1 MTMYQKILA
10 KNINWDFD
18 NEEKRARYL
27 KSRDVCHL
35 ASFLSKNIIVL
46 ELLVLLVL
54 LIGILNS
61 YIAENNNYINLI
73 YIGVPISILTI
84 ACSLKVSSLKDI
96 IQNVCLYNQKVIT
109 FKDWWDIRKYSRSL
123 YKQIRTDECKRLC
136 YDTVYSIANVIRNPE
151 IKIVW
156 VSLEDYTLNQR
167 VGHAVLKKGNYI
179 YDSNIRRTFN
189 IQEYFENNKVELY
202 REFELA
208 DYLENRY
215 EMDTLIFE
223 DFEAWCIYHNAIAS
237 V

>member
-18 NEEKRARYL
+18 NEEKRVRYL
-27 KSRDVCHL
+27 KLRHVYHL

-96 IQNVCLYNQKVIT
+96 IQNV
-109 FKDWWDIRKYSRSL
+109 
-123 YKQIRTDECKRLC
+123 
-136 YDTVYSIANVIRNPE
+136 
-151 IKIVW
+151 
-156 VSLEDYTLNQR
+156 
-167 VGHAVLKKGNYI
+167 
-179 YDSNIRRTFN
+179 
-189 IQEYFENNKVELY
+189 
-202 REFELA
+202 
-208 DYLENRY
+208 
-215 EMDTLIFE
+215 
-223 DFEAWCIYHNAIAS
+223 
-237 V
+237 